1 LLQGTHLSSDFVQ
14 ATIASAQP
22 VETVEDVERVDV
34 LVAGGSEVK
43 YTMWD
48 PRVRQNACT
57 CETATQGNIC
67 AHQVAWLLTEYP
79 HGAKAEKLMA
89 NMLGTRFGYSGGCSL
104 LDITGLIDA
113 LNELEIA
120 EADGRNH
127 LSAPSKVA
135 ALSEYPA
142 ADPAPPTP
150 RANQPSVP
158 GSRAVNNHKEEL
170 LRMFQSMCSLLDTTP
185 AENLASIMQTQVEQM
200 SVLVSLSEQA
210 ASAGPLASAVQ
221 FQKKGDNN
229 MRRHKSFLE
238 RTSVPRKKTT
248 ASIAAGSAMVQELAG
263 SPSATPL
270 PCTEYPLQPST
281 SIKAPAQEE
290 FRMEAKKNDK
300 EETVK
305 HARKQG
311 MKKAADVIQQHLQ
324 QSVPKRTMKD
334 AVSANPSPVKQGGKI
349 LRQGSTPEKTRH
361 PAHELSTMS
370 VLRRC
375 DVPGYGAQENQSPAT
390 CMHGLTPWD
399 LNALARI
406 TPPVVFP
413 GHFSAG
419 ATTSVHMPQQSVQVI
434 GQQLY
439 PQHSGLLGVAHQAV
453 PADTYSF
460 HPTLGCSPQQLP
472 QNPVGQHD
480 LLQYFTQTS
489 NQMSNHHLNNHSQF

>member
-1 LLQGTHLSSDFVQ
+1 LLQGTLLSSDLMQ
-14 ATIASAQP
+14 GTIASAQV

-67 AHQVAWLLTEYP
+67 EHQVAWLLKEYS

-89 NMLGTRFGYSGGCSL
+89 KMLGSRFGYNGGCSL

-127 LSAPSKVA
+127 LSASSKVA

-142 ADPAPPTP
+142 ADSEPPTP
-150 RANQPSVP
+150 RANPTSVP
-158 GSRAVNNHKEEL
+158 GPIAVNNHKDKL
-170 LRMFQSMCSLLDTTP
+170 LGMFQSMCSLLDTTP
-185 AENLASIMQTQVEQM
+185 AVNLAGIMQTQVEQM
-200 SVLVSLSEQA
+200 SVLVKLSQQA
-210 ASAGPLASAVQ
+210 AGAEPLASAVQ
-221 FQKKGDNN
+221 FQKKGNNN

-238 RTSVPRKKTT
+238 RTSVSRKKTN
-248 ASIAAGSAMVQELAG
+248 ASTSAGSAMVQELAG
-263 SPSATPL
+263 SPSVTPL
-270 PCTEYPLQPST
+270 LSAVN
-281 SIKAPAQEE
+281 APVQQE
-290 FRMEAKKNDK
+290 FRMEANKKNDK

-361 PAHELSTMS
+361 PANELSTMS
-370 VLRRC
+370 VVRCC
-375 DVPGYGAQENQSPAT
+375 DVPGYGVQENQGPAA
-390 CMHGLTPWD
+390 CMNSLAPWD

-419 ATTSVHMPQQSVQVI
+419 ATTSARMPQQGVQVI
-434 GQQLY
+434 GQQMY
-439 PQHSGLLGVAHQAV
+439 PQHAGLLGVAHRAA
-453 PADTYSF
+453 PADTYSI
-460 HPTLGCSPQQLP
+460 HPTLGCSPQQFP
-472 QNPVGQHD
+472 HNPVGQHD
-480 LLQYFTQTS
+480 LMQYFTQTS
-489 NQMSNHHLNNHSQF
+489 HQMSNHHLNNHSQF